1 MKKSGT
7 IQVRLMDSED
17 KEEEGSEGHSN
28 GGGDR
33 KALELNMQNLQRKS
47 NMFFLCCVLVIGFGI
62 MYYVVLK

>member
-1 MKKSGT
+1 M

-17 KEEEGSEGHSN
+17 EEEEGSEGHSN

-33 KALELNMQNLQRKS
+33 KALEPNMQNLQRKL
-47 NMFFLCCVLVIGFGI
+47 NMFFLCCVLVVGFGI